1 MDRLVCITGP
11 TASGKTRLSVEL
23 ALAMDAEIVSFD
35 SMQLYRRMDIGTAKP
50 TPEERR
56 GVPHHMLDVLEPCE
70 SCSVSR
76 YAAQADAC
84 VQDVLSRG
92 KPVILVGGTGLY
104 IDALISGRSFAPCP
118 QTGRRE
124 ELTRLADEQGIE
136 TLLERLRQV
145 DPEAAQTLH
154 PSDRKRII
162 RALEVWLET
171 GKTITQHNLETQARP
186 PRYRPVWLGL
196 NFPDRQQ
203 LYGRIDRRAREMFEA
218 GLAAEV
224 QALLDSGVPASAT
237 AMQAIGYKE
246 TARALRGEI
255 SMQQALEQV
264 QQSSRRYAKRQLTW
278 FRRNEEIRWLDASR
292 PFEEVF
298 SAARQGISFFDSGI

>member
-1 MDRLVCITGP
+1 MVTVQMIRCDIQDRTDTRTECLNRLKLK
-11 TASGKTRLSVEL
+11 TAHLCH
-23 ALAMDAEIVSFD
+23 D
-35 SMQLYRRMDIGTAKP
+35 
-50 TPEERR
+50 
-56 GVPHHMLDVLEPCE
+56 H
-70 SCSVSR
+70 
-76 YAAQADAC
+76 
-84 VQDVLSRG
+84 
-92 KPVILVGGTGLY
+92 
-104 IDALISGRSFAPCP
+104 
-118 QTGRRE
+118 
-124 ELTRLADEQGIE
+124 
-136 TLLERLRQV
+136 
-145 DPEAAQTLH
+145 
-154 PSDRKRII
+154 RIFCC
-162 RALEVWLET
+162 L
-171 GKTITQHNLETQARP
+171 KC
-186 PRYRPVWLGL
+186 
-196 NFPDRQQ
+196 RQQ

-246 TARALRGEI
+246 TARALGGEI